1 MLQIKN
7 FYLRVMDTVNKV
19 IAYMLS
25 LLLAV
30 MVIVIFSQVFSR
42 FILESSIVWSEEFA
56 RYVMIWGV
64 FLGVG
69 YAARLDLLIAVKVLP
84 EFLPS
89 KPKKVVNFIVQ
100 FMMLLFG
107 TFLTYYGILMAINV
121 VNQISPA
128 MGVSMAIPYSAIPLG
143 GILVFLNAIA
153 VLLSN
158 PEKEREII

>member
-7 FYLRVMDTVNKV
+7 FYLRVMDTVNKA
-19 IAYMLS
+19 IAYTLS

-42 FILESSIVWSEEFA
+42 FVLESSIIWSEEFA

-69 YAARLDLLIAVKVLP
+69 YATRVDLLIAVKLLP

-100 FMMLLFG
+100 IMMLLFG
-107 TFLTYYGILMAINV
+107 AFLTYYGIMMAINV

-128 MGVSMAIPYSAIPLG
+128 MGVSMAIPYSAIPTG
-143 GILVFLNAIA
+143 GILVILNAIA